1 MKSKIKYLIFFLILI
16 LLLNSCSILR
26 KIYIGLGGTTFVPP
40 RYEALVYGIVE
51 NDKVNR
57 MGLSKIYVDKMY
69 EINMHKMEHIIGE
82 KYKIRF
88 NSPTEIETYTEQSY
102 YIKFYDDFKM
112 TINGKEYTIPKEKI
126 EEKENKWNDG
136 SITVKYKCLVP
147 VNILKTDDNEYIL
160 DIGEIEIVDKT
171 GKIIKPKEKIPTL
184 SFKKTVYVVLADKGI
199 KYDGWVEDYPG
210 GIKALRELEK
220 YFKSVK

>member
-1 MKSKIKYLIFFLILI
+1 MKTTIKYLIFFLISR
-16 LLLNSCSILR
+16 LLLNSCSPLR

-40 RYEALVYGIVE
+40 RYEVLVYGIVE

-82 KYKIRF
+82 KYKMRF
-88 NSPTEIETYTEQSY
+88 DSPTEIKTYTEQIY
-102 YIKFYDDFKM
+102 YIKFYDNFKM
-112 TINGKEYTIPKEKI
+112 TINGKEYTIPREKI

-136 SITVKYKCLVP
+136 SITVEYKYPVP
-147 VNILKTDDNEYIL
+147 INILETHDNEYIL
-160 DIGEIEIVDKT
+160 DIGEIEIVDKN
-171 GKIIKPKEKIPTL
+171 GKVIKAKEKIPPL
-184 SFKKTVYVVLADKGI
+184 LFKKSVYVVLADKGI

>member
-1 MKSKIKYLIFFLILI
+1 MKSKIKYLIFFLISI
-16 LLLNSCSILR
+16 LLLNSCSTLR

-40 RYEALVYGIVE
+40 RYETLVYGIVE

-112 TINGKEYTIPKEKI
+112 TINGKEYTIPREKI

-136 SITVKYKCLVP
+136 SITVEYKYPVP
-147 VNILKTDDNEYIL
+147 INILETDDNEYIL
-160 DIGEIEIVDKT
+160 DIGEIEIVDKN
-171 GKIIKPKEKIPTL
+171 GKVIKAKERIPPL
-184 SFKKTVYVVLADKGI
+184 LFKKTVYVVLADKGI

>member
-1 MKSKIKYLIFFLILI
+1 MKSKIKYLIFFLISI
-16 LLLNSCSILR
+16 LLLNSCSTLR

-40 RYEALVYGIVE
+40 RYEALIYGIVE
-51 NDKVNR
+51 NSKVNR
-57 MGLSKIYVDKMY
+57 MGLSKTYIDDMY
-69 EINMHKMEHIIGE
+69 EINMNKMEHIIGE

-88 NSPTEIETYTEQSY
+88 NSPNKIHTYTEKSY
-102 YIKFYDDFKM
+102 CIKFYDDFKM
-112 TINGKEYTIPKEKI
+112 TINGKEYTIPREKI

-136 SITVKYKCLVP
+136 SITVEYKYPVP
-147 VNILKTDDNEYIL
+147 INILETDDNEYIL
-160 DIGEIEIVDKT
+160 NIGEIEIVDKN
-171 GKIIKPKEKIPTL
+171 GKVIKAKEKIPPL
-184 SFKKTVYVVLADKGI
+184 LFKKSVYVVLADKGI

>member
-1 MKSKIKYLIFFLILI
+1 
-16 LLLNSCSILR
+16 
-26 KIYIGLGGTTFVPP
+26 
-40 RYEALVYGIVE
+40 
-51 NDKVNR
+51 

-88 NSPTEIETYTEQSY
+88 NSPNKIHTYTEKSY
-102 YIKFYDDFKM
+102 CIKFYDDFKM
-112 TINGKEYTIPKEKI
+112 TINGKEYTIPREKI

-136 SITVKYKCLVP
+136 SITVEYKYPVP
-147 VNILKTDDNEYIL
+147 INILETDDNEYIL
-160 DIGEIEIVDKT
+160 NIGEIEIVDKN
-171 GKIIKPKEKIPTL
+171 GKVIKAKEKIPPL
-184 SFKKTVYVVLADKGI
+184 LFKKSVYVVLADKGI

>member
-1 MKSKIKYLIFFLILI
+1 MKSKIKYLIFFLISI
-16 LLLNSCSILR
+16 LLLNSCSTLR
-26 KIYIGLGGTTFVPP
+26 KIYIGLGGTTFAPP
-40 RYEALVYGIVE
+40 RYEALAYGIVE

-112 TINGKEYTIPKEKI
+112 IINGKE
-126 EEKENKWNDG
+126 
-136 SITVKYKCLVP
+136 
-147 VNILKTDDNEYIL
+147 
-160 DIGEIEIVDKT
+160 
-171 GKIIKPKEKIPTL
+171 
-184 SFKKTVYVVLADKGI
+184 
-199 KYDGWVEDYPG
+199 
-210 GIKALRELEK
+210 
-220 YFKSVK
+220 